1 MRINIVISFIV
12 LTTYVYPSF
21 AVDIFE
27 KFNNANTLILSE
39 DFVKAKK
46 ILKEILIKEPDNI
59 QIANNIAYIEA
70 KLGNIDEAIKILRK
84 SITSNED
91 VDVVY
96 KNLTSLYAFQ
106 ANILYEE
113 ALSIQETENNIHL
126 TLVENLVTKNQI
138 NMSKKNISD
147 IKKIPYKN
155 KINPEN
161 VKEFIKKWSIFWQEK
176 NYDSYFDCYEK
187 NYHPR
192 KFKSNSAWKSDRKNK
207 IQNKS
212 NIEIKISNIKVISY
226 DNENILVQF
235 TQSYNSD
242 SFSDVVNKH
251 TTIKVIEDIYKITGE
266 YTLK

>member
-1 MRINIVISFIV
+1 
-12 LTTYVYPSF
+12 
-21 AVDIFE
+21 
-27 KFNNANTLILSE
+27 
-39 DFVKAKK
+39 
-46 ILKEILIKEPDNI
+46 
-59 QIANNIAYIEA
+59 
-70 KLGNIDEAIKILRK
+70 
-84 SITSNED
+84 
-91 VDVVY
+91 
-96 KNLTSLYAFQ
+96 
-106 ANILYEE
+106 
-113 ALSIQETENNIHL
+113 
-126 TLVENLVTKNQI
+126 
-138 NMSKKNISD
+138 MSKKNISD

-251 TTIKVIEDIYKITGE
+251 TTIKIIEDIYKITGE